1 VGLAPAV
8 LEITLSNDKG
18 EKIPL
23 GLRCGL
29 SGLYSSMKWPDDY
42 RIQILPGHAYEMPVG
57 LCREIPSDG
66 LYTVT
71 FRYIYDSKAE
81 TIKKDPAIQYPADLW
96 TGIAEAPPRRSISP
110 RCRDLRR
117 ITRLLRITSS
127 EPFESLPKPIAES
140 EVPTSGFPRA
150 ARTFFA
156 KIKLG
161 RRDWRSAGNEESGA
175 PDALIPRLSRPLLR
189 DNLMPRNSWSESR
202 SNGANAAD
210 GRASA
215 GIGSA

>member
-1 VGLAPAV
+1 MTRSTTRTIAIMKNRLIRILAAACLVLLSPARAEPKQEPDLKV
-8 LEITLSNDKG
+8 SILGQVPHDQKVVVRFENHSSKPIRLLSPLDGSGWGWHLPFYEITLSNDKG

-96 TGIAEAPPRRSISP
+96 TGIAEAPPKEIHLS
-110 RCRDLRR
+110 
-117 ITRLLRITSS
+117 
-127 EPFESLPKPIAES
+127 K
-140 EVPTSGFPRA
+140 VP
-150 ARTFFA
+150 
-156 KIKLG
+156 
-161 RRDWRSAGNEESGA
+161 
-175 PDALIPRLSRPLLR
+175 
-189 DNLMPRNSWSESR
+189 
-202 SNGANAAD
+202 
-210 GRASA
+210 
-215 GIGSA
+215 